1 MSNIYPKHVMTMLEY
16 LPELYDEI
24 TELLC
29 RKGTDYGPHNLSR
42 FGELGILI
50 RVSDK
55 IDRLISMG
63 KNTAVVIDETIEDTW
78 KDIAGYALLA
88 LVERRKAQHD
98 KTFE

>member
-1 MSNIYPKHVMTMLEY
+1 MADLYPKHVVTMLEY
-16 LPELYDEI
+16 LPELFDEI
-24 TELLC
+24 RDLLC
-29 RKGTDYGPHNLSR
+29 QKGTDYGPHNLSR

-63 KNTAVVIDETIEDTW
+63 KSTAAVIDETIEDTW

-88 LVERRKAQHD
+88 LVERRKAQRE
-98 KTFE
+98 KP